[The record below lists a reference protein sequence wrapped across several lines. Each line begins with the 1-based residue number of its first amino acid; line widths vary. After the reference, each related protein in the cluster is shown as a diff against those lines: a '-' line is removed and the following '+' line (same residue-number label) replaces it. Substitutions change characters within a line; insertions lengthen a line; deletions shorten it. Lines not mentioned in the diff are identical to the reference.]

1 VPSDHNDRARLE
13 AGSAAGL
20 FVLLW
25 ETLSNIFGTA
35 ATATLIAR
43 AMKRA
48 SPSSPGLAE
57 LLITTKNFTY
67 EYRLPDAWRAADAN
81 AMAAFDRLLEEL
93 IPLLSALTG
102 HVVVRQLARL
112 EPFAAKGLLVK
123 QEPPL

>member
-1 VPSDHNDRARLE
+1 M
-13 AGSAAGL
+13 
-20 FVLLW
+20 LLW

-48 SPSSPGLAE
+48 SPSAPGLAE

-67 EYRLPDAWRAADAN
+67 EYRLPDAWRAPDNAK

-93 IPLLSALTG
+93 IPLLTTLTG

-112 EPFAAKGLLVK
+112 EPFAARELLVK
-123 QEPPL
+123 REPPL